1 MASAQDPRDLVR
13 GVVVSLPDV
22 VVHTELDGDTHLVG
36 HLWIRE
42 SRRGTFGATFQY
54 ADSWLENRG
63 AFAVDPLLPIVS
75 PGPYHKNRLF
85 GAFADSA
92 PDRWGRTLLSRAERF
107 RARKEGRAA
116 RYMREIDY
124 VLGVADIARQGAL
137 RFSQVEGG
145 DFLASES
152 EAAVPPMIDLPKL
165 LAAAQGFLDDP
176 DSEEDLRILLAPG
189 SSLGGARPKASIK
202 DEKGCLSLAKFP
214 KKDDLYSVPAWEQL
228 ALDLA
233 RDAGIQVADSTLLC
247 VEDQQLIILRRFDR
261 DEAGRTP
268 FLSAMSLLDAL
279 DQEPRSYLEIAEV
292 IRRFGAQTRADLA
305 ELWRRMV
312 FNVLTSNTD
321 DHLRNHGFLYAGGGG
336 WTLSPAYDLNPV
348 PAEIKPRF
356 LSTAIGE
363 DPNDTSA
370 SLLLAFEVARYFG
383 LEDEEARSVALE
395 VAHVTRHWADRA
407 ERMGIPGA
415 EIDLM
420 SSAFEHDDIR
430 LALSSG

>member
-1 MASAQDPRDLVR
+1 
-13 GVVVSLPDV
+13 
-22 VVHTELDGDTHLVG
+22 
-36 HLWIRE
+36 
-42 SRRGTFGATFQY
+42 
-54 ADSWLENRG
+54 
-63 AFAVDPLLPIVS
+63 
-75 PGPYHKNRLF
+75 
-85 GAFADSA
+85 
-92 PDRWGRTLLSRAERF
+92 
-107 RARKEGRAA
+107 
-116 RYMREIDY
+116 MREIDY

-152 EAAVPPMIDLPKL
+152 EAAVPPMIHLPKL

-214 KKDDLYSVPAWEQL
+214 KKDDLYSVPVWEHL
-228 ALDLA
+228 ALGLA

-247 VEDQQLIILRRFDR
+247 VEDQELIILRRFDR
-261 DEAGRTP
+261 DEAVRTP

-279 DQEPRSYLEIAEV
+279 DQEPHSYLEIAEV

-363 DPNDTSA
+363 NPNDTSA

-395 VAHVTRHWADRA
+395 IAHVTKHWADRA
-407 ERMGIPGA
+407 KGMGIPGA
-415 EIDLM
+415 QIDLM
-420 SSAFEHDDIR
+420 SSAFEHDDLR